1 VGYDT
6 GLFCFPNKR
15 KQTAESAISKEIE
28 DVRSK
33 RGYYEIVKSFCFALK
48 QTRTIIIIIM
58 EGVKMNNLSASKIN
72 NMIPSNV
79 PNLRNFILRSSLVES
94 GAGSVFLFNHSRV
107 PSYTMS

>member
-1 VGYDT
+1 
-6 GLFCFPNKR
+6 
-15 KQTAESAISKEIE
+15 
-28 DVRSK
+28 
-33 RGYYEIVKSFCFALK
+33 VKSFCFALK
-48 QTRTIIIIIM
+48 QTRTIVTIM

>member
-28 DVRSK
+28 DVGSK

-48 QTRTIIIIIM
+48 QTRTIIIIM
-58 EGVKMNNLSASKIN
+58 EGVKMNNLSASKNKQHDSIKC
-72 NMIPSNV
+72 SK
-79 PNLRNFILRSSLVES
+79 S
-94 GAGSVFLFNHSRV
+94 A
-107 PSYTMS
+107 